1 MRDKAAILMKRKE
14 TVERRSRMKL
24 SQYECKVQ
32 SNKLSTEQINR
43 VSQMFREAKWWYN
56 TVVTAENVFTFDY
69 KRKTATVKLKTG
81 AFEERDIA
89 LPAQIRQDLLKRVQS
104 ATKTLATLRKMRRK
118 VGPVKPVRVVNSIP
132 LRQLGQTYRVKAANK
147 LAIVGIPGKLTVNGL
162 ERVPRDAE
170 WANAKLVRR
179 PTGLFVV
186 FVVYENHLPT
196 TPKSVLGCDLGV
208 KTALTFSNGIE
219 VDTALP
225 ITPKIRAACRK
236 FSKAKDGSKNR
247 RKRLKELNVVHQKRK
262 NVVKEVRNQI
272 LNITRGYAIAVQD
285 DNVHGWQRLWGSR
298 VQSNGV
304 GAIKQGWKINPSS
317 ILVDR
322 FRRTTNVCRMC
333 GCRLDLSLADRVVC
347 CPGCGHTEPRD
358 LSASRAI
365 GFLGLQSL
373 PAERRF
379 MPLETK
385 PSTEMLNRLQSL
397 PHITARLVDDRKVG
411 GENRPGSS
419 TER

>member
-1 MRDKAAILMKRKE
+1 MRDQAAILAKRKE
-14 TVERRSRMKL
+14 TVERRSGMRL
-24 SQYECKVQ
+24 GQYECKVQ
-32 SNKLSTEQINR
+32 ANKLSTEQENR
-43 VSQMFREAKWWYN
+43 VNRMFREAKWWYN
-56 TVVTAENVFTFDY
+56 TVVTSEDVFAFDA
-69 KRKTATVKLKTG
+69 KRKTATVKLKDG
-81 AFEERDIA
+81 AFEERPIA
-89 LPAQIRQDLLKRVQS
+89 LPAQIKQDLLKRVHS
-104 ATKTLATLRKMRRK
+104 AVKTLAKLKKNGKK
-118 VGPVKPVRVVNSIP
+118 VGRIKPVRSVNSVP
-132 LRQLGQTYRVKAANK
+132 LRQLGVTYRVKPSNK
-147 LAIVGIPGKLTVNGL
+147 LEIAGLPGKLTVNGL

-170 WANAKLVRR
+170 WANAKLIRR

-186 FVVYENHLPT
+186 FTVYENRVPVQL
-196 TPKSVLGCDLGV
+196 KSVLGCDLGV

-225 ITPKIRAACRK
+225 TTPKIRAACRK
-236 FSKAKDGSKNR
+236 VSKAKDGSKNR
-247 RKRLKELNVVHQKRK
+247 RKRLAELQVVHQKRK

-285 DNVHGWQRLWGSR
+285 DNVSSWQRLWGSR

-317 ILVDR
+317 IFVGR
-322 FRRTTNVCRMC
+322 FQRTTNVCRMC

-365 GFLGLQSL
+365 GFLGLQLL

-385 PSTEMLNRLQSL
+385 PSTAMLNRLQSL
-397 PHITARLVDDRKVG
+397 PHIAARLVDDRKVG
-411 GENRPGSS
+411 G
-419 TER
+419 